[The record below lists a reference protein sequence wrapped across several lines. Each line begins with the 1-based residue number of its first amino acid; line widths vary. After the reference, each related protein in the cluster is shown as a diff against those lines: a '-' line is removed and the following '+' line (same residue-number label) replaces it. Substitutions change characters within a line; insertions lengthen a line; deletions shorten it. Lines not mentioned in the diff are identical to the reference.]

1 MKTTVYRDEFHNYFM
16 RSDTYKNQF
25 SRDALNI
32 LYDYFDEYEES
43 TGESI
48 EFDLIAICC
57 EYAESDIQELI
68 IDYGYMMD
76 SEAEKT
82 PEYIREF
89 LSDHCQICGEYE
101 NESGHT
107 VFVYSQF

>member
-1 MKTTVYRDEFHNYFM
+1 MITTVYRSEFHDYFTG
-16 RSDTYKNQF
+16 SDTYKNQF

-32 LYDYFDEYEES
+32 LYDYFDEYEQS
-43 TGESI
+43 TGESLD
-48 EFDLIAICC
+48 FDLVAICC
-57 EYAESDIQELI
+57 EYAESDIQQLI

-89 LSDHCQICGEYE
+89 LSEHCQLCGEYE